1 MLVNTY
7 ISCQYHISSLAGCPS
22 DVRATGLHDA
32 RRGCEMAGTFDRA
45 TRDALRDAVEV
56 AIRTSQNPDR
66 GVVIWV
72 VAVDDGVFARSFRRQ
87 RGRWYLAAAADGR
100 ATLECDGRRLPVR
113 VAPVESAAVIEAVSQ
128 AYLVKYAA
136 SPYAKEM
143 VRPEA
148 LPTTLR
154 LDPI

>member
-1 MLVNTY
+1 
-7 ISCQYHISSLAGCPS
+7 
-22 DVRATGLHDA
+22 
-32 RRGCEMAGTFDRA
+32 MAGTFDRP
-45 TRDALRDAVEV
+45 TCDALRDAAEV
-56 AIRTSQNPDR
+56 AIRTSRNPDR

-72 VAVDDGVFARSFRRQ
+72 VVVDDGVFARSFRGQ

-100 ATLECDGRRLPVR
+100 ATLECDDQRLPVR
-113 VAPVESAAVIEAVSQ
+113 VTPVESAAVIEAVSQ

-148 LPTTLR
+148 LSTTLR